1 MRFFFVEYTDL
12 SMSQIMQRQ
21 SLHYAGNTG
30 VLRHLISQVAG
41 LLEPLEGE
49 KKMRAFNA
57 IDITLEQK
65 IVTLEVCKD
74 ETRLKWCLMFT
85 VFSGWPIR

>member
-1 MRFFFVEYTDL
+1 MIYQVIHFSTVNCRTNFFVVEYTDL

-21 SLHYAGNTG
+21 SLHYSGNVA

-57 IDITLEQK
+57 IDITLDQK
-65 IVTLEVCKD
+65 IVTLEVSIC
-74 ETRLKWCLMFT
+74 CN
-85 VFSGWPIR
+85 